1 MQPNANLSLI
11 YEIEKP
17 INDRRKIFQ
26 KARHLLGMLAL
37 SLLHSLRNLSTDGLY
52 LSQDPKNIQG

>member
-17 INDRRKIFQ
+17 IKARRKIFQ
-26 KARHLLGMLAL
+26 KDKMFVIF
-37 SLLHSLRNLSTDGLY
+37 GLVY
-52 LSQDPKNIQG
+52 AA